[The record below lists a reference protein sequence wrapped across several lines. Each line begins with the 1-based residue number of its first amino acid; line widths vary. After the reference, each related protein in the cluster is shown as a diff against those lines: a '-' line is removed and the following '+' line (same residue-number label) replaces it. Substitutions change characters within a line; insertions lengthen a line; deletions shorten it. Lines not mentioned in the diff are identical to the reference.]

1 MSVLEEQLNLTILVR
16 TRIILFEDW
25 LETASLKLEVHGNE
39 VR

>member
-25 LETASLKLEVHGNE
+25 LETVSLKLEVHGNE